1 MKEYERL
8 RGIRRERNMSVNDV
22 SKMLCVSN
30 KRIYNW
36 ETGKHKMPTK
46 YYIKLSKYYNLSL
59 DYIVGLSDDDKKTK

>member
-1 MKEYERL
+1 
-8 RGIRRERNMSVNDV
+8 MSVNDV

-59 DYIVGLSDDDKKTK
+59 DYIVGLSDDKKTK